1 MVNIKLG
8 LLTTLVLGLFIILG
22 ALLALFVN
30 KKEKVVD
37 FFLGLAFGVIITLI
51 ITDLLPEI
59 IENLGIKYIYLFLIG
74 TSLGFLVLKLLD
86 NLIPDHEEEKMTKK
100 ELNNNLAHIGII
112 TSLALILHNII
123 EGMAIYSS
131 VISNTSLGI
140 ALTIGV
146 GCHNVPLGMVIAG
159 TFYQSNQNISKSI
172 LSILLVSLSTFIG
185 GIIMFFLNINTI
197 NSLILGSLLSL
208 TLGMLLFI
216 MLDELIPR
224 LKVGKNKKVSLSG
237 ILLGVFILIIAAF
250 I

>member
-1 MVNIKLG
+1 
-8 LLTTLVLGLFIILG
+8 
-22 ALLALFVN
+22 
-30 KKEKVVD
+30 
-37 FFLGLAFGVIITLI
+37 
-51 ITDLLPEI
+51 
-59 IENLGIKYIYLFLIG
+59 
-74 TSLGFLVLKLLD
+74 
-86 NLIPDHEEEKMTKK
+86 MTKK

-172 LSILLVSLSTFIG
+172 LSILLVSLATFIG

-197 NSLILGSLLSL
+197 NPLVLGSLLSL

-224 LKVGKNKKVSLSG
+224 LKVGKNKIVSLSG
-237 ILLGVFILIIAAF
+237 ILIGVFILIIAAF